1 MEATRQKI
9 VVKEVINV
17 AHRNAALRRQVRYQG
32 LPDSELPLVPA
43 ETEPYLRKFICV
55 ELSHDDAVAE
65 MIADFNREASA
76 YVSSVHERARRDT
89 RVVSFTSGQ
98 MRAMLDNF
106 PEVTQMDSTHKPN
119 Q

>member
-1 MEATRQKI
+1 MKR
-9 VVKEVINV
+9 EVY
-17 AHRNAALRRQVRYQG
+17 AHNHRVSEDIYSR
-32 LPDSELPLVPA
+32 DSVYNYIRENSDHRITMDDVHNR
-43 ETEPYLRKFICV
+43 LRKQGV